1 MGNLS
6 QAEIDALIDNITTGP
21 PPAEAGGG
29 GGGEQPQGKKSRF
42 MNMFEPVEED
52 LTITPPPGSNR
63 NYRLYDF
70 RRPEKLSKDQGR
82 MLRAHFGLFWRR
94 VGNYLAN
101 LSRTNVEADLV
112 EVDQTTYKE
121 IFTSHGVPAVMS
133 TFTLNGEHQ
142 GMLKINL
149 SQVFSLVDRLM
160 GGSGLSTIRPR
171 SLTEFERNLS
181 HDIFSTMLSFYAEI
195 SSSTSYSVEN
205 VETDERL
212 LPRRL
217 SGDDL
222 MVRAIY
228 DLRIGQQSGYLNLYL
243 PFKALSGVLGSANK
257 DARVVVPTEEK
268 DVPQVVSRLELPV
281 TVILGE
287 ATLPAQT
294 VAQLQPGSVLTLNQE
309 ESRPL
314 KVTVGN
320 QARFRARPGLVGN
333 RMAVSIVSRWEAR

>member
-6 QAEIDALIDNITTGP
+6 QLEIDALINNMNASSAALTE
-21 PPAEAGGG
+21 EAAS
-29 GGGEQPQGKKSRF
+29 PRF
-42 MNMFEPVEED
+42 MSMFEPVDEE
-52 LTITPPPGSNR
+52 LSLPSGSSR
-63 NYRLYDF
+63 SYRLYDF
-70 RRPEKLSKDQGR
+70 RRPEKLSKDQAR
-82 MLRAHFGLFWRR
+82 LLRAHFGLFWRR
-94 VGNYLAN
+94 VANYLAN
-101 LSRTNVEADLV
+101 LSRTNVEVDLV

-133 TFTLNGEHQ
+133 TFTLSGEHQ

-160 GGSGLSTIRPR
+160 GGSGLSSIRPR

-181 HDIFSTMLSFYAEI
+181 TDLCSTMLGFYADI
-195 SSSTSYSVEN
+195 SGASSFSVDN

-228 DLRIGQQSGYLNLYL
+228 DLRIGQHSGYLNLYL
-243 PFKALSGVLGSANK
+243 PFKSLSNVIGAAAK
-257 DARVVVPTEEK
+257 DRVVVKETQAQDIP
-268 DVPQVVSRLELPV
+268 PVVNRLALPV

-287 ATLPAQT
+287 ATLSAHN
-294 VAQLQPGSVLTLNQE
+294 VSQLKAGSVLALDQE
-309 ESRPL
+309 ESSPL
-314 KVTVGN
+314 KVTIGN

-333 RMAVSIVSRWEAR
+333 RMAVSIVGNWEGK

>member
-6 QAEIDALIDNITTGP
+6 QAEIDALIDNITTAPVKEG
-21 PPAEAGGG
+21 AEAG
-29 GGGEQPQGKKSRF
+29 ESQPNKKSRF
-42 MNMFEPVEED
+42 MNMFEPVDEE
-52 LTITPPPGSNR
+52 LVLAPVPGANR

-94 VGNYLAN
+94 VANYLAN
-101 LSRTNVEADLV
+101 LSRTSVEVDLV

-133 TFTLNGEHQ
+133 TFTLAGEHQ

-181 HDIFSTMLSFYAEI
+181 HDIFSTMLSFYADI
-195 SSSTSYSVEN
+195 WGTDSCSVDN

-228 DLRIGQQSGYLNLYL
+228 DLRIGQQSGYLNLFL
-243 PFKALSGVLGSANK
+243 PFKSLSGVIGSANK

-268 DVPQVVSRLELPV
+268 DVPQVVNRLELPV

-294 VAQLQPGSVLTLNQE
+294 VAELQAGSVLKLDQE
-309 ESRPL
+309 EHRPL

-333 RMAVSIVSRWEAR
+333 RMAVSIVSRWEAK

>member
-1 MGNLS
+1 MANLS
-6 QAEIDALIDNITTGP
+6 QSEIDALINNMNSGT
-21 PPAEAGGG
+21 PAVSAEESPKSGGKFLR
-29 GGGEQPQGKKSRF
+29 Q
-42 MNMFEPVEED
+42 FEPVEDDIE
-52 LTITPPPGSNR
+52 LTLAPLPAANR

-101 LSRTNVEADLV
+101 LSRTNVEVDLV

-160 GGSGLSTIRPR
+160 GGSGVSSIRPR

-181 HDIFSTMLSFYAEI
+181 QDIFSTMLSFYAEI
-195 SSSTSYSVEN
+195 AGSQSYSIEN

-243 PFKALSGVLGSANK
+243 PLRALSSIIGSANK
-257 DARVVVPTEEK
+257 DARVVTSTDAEEI
-268 DVPQVVSRLELPV
+268 PQVVNRLALPV

-287 ATLPAQT
+287 T
-294 VAQLQPGSVLTLNQE
+294 VLRAGEVAELKKGSVLTLNQE
-309 ESRPL
+309 ENRPL
-314 KVTVGN
+314 KVNVGN

-333 RMAVSIVSRWEAR
+333 RLAVSIVSRWEAK

>member
-6 QAEIDALIDNITTGP
+6 QSEIDALINNINTVP
-21 PPAEAGGG
+21 SAENAAE
-29 GGGEQPQGKKSRF
+29 GEQPPSKKSRF
-42 MNMFEPVEED
+42 TSMFEPVEEE
-52 LTITPPPGSNR
+52 LTLPSIPGANR

-82 MLRAHFGLFWRR
+82 MLRSHFGLFWRR

-101 LSRTNVEADLV
+101 LSRTNVEVDLV

-133 TFTLNGEHQ
+133 TFTLSGEHQ

-160 GGSGLSTIRPR
+160 GGSGMSTIRPR
-171 SLTEFERNLS
+171 PLTEFERNLS
-181 HDIFSTMLSFYAEI
+181 HDIFSTMLSFYADI
-195 SSSTSYSVEN
+195 SGADSYSIEN

-257 DARVVVPTEEK
+257 DARVVVPTEEQ
-268 DVPQVVSRLELPV
+268 DVPQVVNRLELPV

-287 ATLPAQT
+287 ATLPALT
-294 VAQLQPGSVLTLNQE
+294 VARLQAGSVLTLDQE
-309 ESRPL
+309 ENRPL

>member
-6 QAEIDALIDNITTGP
+6 QAEIDALIDNIGAAP
-21 PPAEAGGG
+21 SADSAAGS
-29 GGGEQPQGKKSRF
+29 QPGQSKKSRLATK
-42 MNMFEPVEED
+42 FEPVEDE
-52 LTITPPPGSNR
+52 LTLAPVPMVNR

-82 MLRAHFGLFWRR
+82 MLRSHFGLFWRR

-101 LSRTNVEADLV
+101 LSRTNVEVDLV

-181 HDIFSTMLSFYAEI
+181 HDIFSTMLSFYSEI
-195 SSSTSYSVEN
+195 SASTSYSIEN

-243 PFKALSGVLGSANK
+243 PFKSLSNVLGSANK
-257 DARVVVPTEEK
+257 DSRVVVPTEES
-268 DVPQVVSRLELPV
+268 DVPPVVNRLELPV

-287 ATLPAQT
+287 TTLPAQT
-294 VAQLQPGSVLTLNQE
+294 VAQLQAGSVLTLDQE
-309 ESRPL
+309 EGRPL

-333 RMAVSIVSRWEAR
+333 RMAVSIVGRWEAR

>member
-6 QAEIDALIDNITTGP
+6 QSEIDALIQNMNTGT
-21 PPAEAGGG
+21 PAAEKQQASTPKG
-29 GGGEQPQGKKSRF
+29 RF
-42 MNMFEPVEED
+42 TAMFEPVEDD
-52 LTITPPPGSNR
+52 LTLAPLPGGNR

-101 LSRTNVEADLV
+101 LSRTNVEVDLV

-133 TFTLNGEHQ
+133 TFNLNGEHQ

-160 GGSGLSTIRPR
+160 GGSGSSTIRPR

-195 SSSTSYSVEN
+195 CGADSHSIEN

-243 PFKALSGVLGSANK
+243 PFRALTNVIGGANK
-257 DARVVVPTEEK
+257 DARVVVSTEAHE
-268 DVPQVVSRLELPV
+268 VPQVVNRLELPV

-287 ATLPAQT
+287 T
-294 VAQLQPGSVLTLNQE
+294 VLRAKDVAELKTGSVLTLNQE
-309 ESRPL
+309 ENRPL

-333 RMAVSIVSRWEAR
+333 RLAVSIVSRWEAK

>member
-6 QAEIDALIDNITTGP
+6 QAEIDALINNINTVP
-21 PPAEAGGG
+21 PGSEAVGDAESTSN
-29 GGGEQPQGKKSRF
+29 KKVRF
-42 MNMFEPVEED
+42 LSKFEPVEDD
-52 LTITPPPGSNR
+52 LTLGSAPLPNR

-82 MLRAHFGLFWRR
+82 MLRSHFGLFWRR

-101 LSRTNVEADLV
+101 LSRTNVEVDLV

-133 TFTLNGEHQ
+133 TFTLSGEHQ

-181 HDIFSTMLSFYAEI
+181 HDIFSTMLSFYADI
-195 SSSTSYSVEN
+195 SASSSYSVEN

-243 PFKALSGVLGSANK
+243 PFKSLSGVLGSANR
-257 DARVVVPTEEK
+257 DSRVVVPTEEK
-268 DVPQVVSRLELPV
+268 DVPQVVNRLELPV

-294 VAQLQPGSVLTLNQE
+294 VAELKAGSVVALDQE
-309 ESRPL
+309 ENRPL
-314 KVTVGN
+314 KVTVGT
-320 QARFRARPGLVGN
+320 QARFKARPGLVGN